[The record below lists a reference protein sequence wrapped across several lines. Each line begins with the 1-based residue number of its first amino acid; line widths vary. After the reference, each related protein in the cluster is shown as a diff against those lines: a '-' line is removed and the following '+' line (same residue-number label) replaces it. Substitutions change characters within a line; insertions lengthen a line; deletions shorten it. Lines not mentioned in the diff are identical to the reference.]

1 MIPLLAVIAGLI
13 LLGFL
18 LFLFNG
24 LWIYAVWD
32 RAKSNGRDSLPREY
46 EIPRYYVRNL
56 DGTLDYDTKWPGWDG
71 WYFFA
76 IPDARDIPLRMI
88 RASLMTGL
96 YGLEGIDNYERLQLK
111 LSSLEAAEVLS
122 LIPTAVRASAG
133 IEKRN
138 NLSQHYLPKA
148 SDLRMS
154 ADKLD
159 ITMSGADVSNDT
171 GLLQYGRMAGSW
183 PDYRLQNYN
192 PEANISVDLRFHG
205 ENLIWWADVPGIF
218 TYATCLGRFEGT
230 ITYHD
235 GTQKPDPHDIPDLPE
250 NSETYPIRG
259 AGGFEHGFARRLFS
273 ANRLFLPVR
282 LLKYA
287 IPSFRTIRYQYEVMI
302 GDGGPRG
309 GFMQASAFGVK
320 VRNRGGLYLD
330 GRYVPIDGIRIRYLN
345 DPPPDEVAAHCPASP
360 TTYYR
365 KWVVEA
371 DTPEGLLTYTGSREW
386 PPAPVAPSMTY
397 YNFSYEG
404 TYKGVAIRGR
414 GYGEYVD
421 I

>member
-1 MIPLLAVIAGLI
+1 
-13 LLGFL
+13 
-18 LFLFNG
+18 
-24 LWIYAVWD
+24 
-32 RAKSNGRDSLPREY
+32 
-46 EIPRYYVRNL
+46 
-56 DGTLDYDTKWPGWDG
+56 
-71 WYFFA
+71 
-76 IPDARDIPLRMI
+76 
-88 RASLMTGL
+88 
-96 YGLEGIDNYERLQLK
+96 
-111 LSSLEAAEVLS
+111 
-122 LIPTAVRASAG
+122 
-133 IEKRN
+133 
-138 NLSQHYLPKA
+138 
-148 SDLRMS
+148 
-154 ADKLD
+154 
-159 ITMSGADVSNDT
+159 
-171 GLLQYGRMAGSW
+171 
-183 PDYRLQNYN
+183 
-192 PEANISVDLRFHG
+192 
-205 ENLIWWADVPGIF
+205 VPGIF

-235 GTQKPDPHDIPDLPE
+235 GTRKPDAHDIPDLPE
-250 NSETYPIRG
+250 NAETYPIRG

-287 IPSFRTIRYQYEVMI
+287 IPSLRTIRYQYEVMI

-360 TTYYR
+360 TTYYC

-404 TYKGVAIRGR
+404 TYKGAAIRGR